1 MGNTSK
7 QNTTKPKSTKRG
19 RPAATKPKSKSSN
32 AKSSEVDK
40 LPIGKINIDIP
51 KREKVT
57 AYMATFPTRELIIA
71 EVVES
76 LLPQVDKLVIWVNG
90 EMELPK
96 ACYHE
101 KVELYWGKDVLG
113 FDIGCAG
120 KFAFAFEWDGYIF
133 TVDDDIV
140 YAPDY
145 VQKSIAK
152 IEEYN
157 RECVLSWHGRQTKLP
172 ITVYR
177 SSKDMIKNCSFQQTV
192 EQDNECHFIGTG
204 VMFFHAS
211 TIIPKYDFMEMRHTN
226 VSDIH
231 FAQSMDMRG
240 IRTIVPAHDR
250 KWLRPLVP
258 IEAISMHKD
267 TDSFHVQLINVHNW
281 REIK

>member
-1 MGNTSK
+1 MGNTGK
-7 QNTTKPKSTKRG
+7 QPKRG
-19 RPAATKPKSKSSN
+19 RPATKKTVKREKSSD
-32 AKSSEVDK
+32 AKTIKVDK
-40 LPIGKINIDIP
+40 QNNGGVSVGVQK
-51 KREKVT
+51 KEKVT

-71 EVVES
+71 EAVES

-90 EMELPK
+90 EMELPQ

-120 KFAFAFEWDGYIF
+120 KFAFAFEWEGYIF

-145 VQKSIAK
+145 VEKSIAK

-157 RECVLSWHGRQTKLP
+157 REYVFSWHGRQTALP
-172 ITVYR
+172 MTVYR
-177 SSKDMIKNCSFQQTV
+177 SCKDMIKNCSFQQNV
-192 EQDNECHFIGTG
+192 EQDTECHIIGTG
-204 VMFFHAS
+204 VTFFHAD
-211 TIIPKYDFMEMRHTN
+211 TIFPKYDIMEMKHTN

-240 IRTIVPAHDR
+240 IRTIVAEHQ
-250 KWLRPLVP
+250 KGWLKALNVVDGISLHRETDKFHCDLV
-258 IEAISMHKD
+258 
-267 TDSFHVQLINVHNW
+267 NVHPW
-281 REIK
+281 RELKIK

>member
-1 MGNTSK
+1 MGNTGK
-7 QNTTKPKSTKRG
+7 QPKRG
-19 RPAATKPKSKSSN
+19 RPAKREKSSDAKTVKTVKQN
-32 AKSSEVDK
+32 ARTGGDEIQKK
-40 LPIGKINIDIP
+40 
-51 KREKVT
+51 EKVT

-71 EVVES
+71 EAVES

-90 EMELPK
+90 EMELPQ

-120 KFAFAFEWDGYIF
+120 KFAFAFEWEGYIF

-145 VQKSIAK
+145 VEKSIAK

-157 RECVLSWHGRQTKLP
+157 RECIFSYHGRITKLP
-172 ITVYR
+172 ITTYR
-177 SSKDMIKNCSFQQTV
+177 SSKDMVKNCSFQQDVGKDT
-192 EQDNECHFIGTG
+192 ECHIIGTG
-204 VMFFHAS
+204 VTFFHAD
-211 TIIPKYDFMEMRHTN
+211 TIFPKYDIMEMKHTN

-240 IRTIVPAHDR
+240 IRTIVAEHQR
-250 KWLRPLVP
+250 GWLKALNP
-258 IEAISMHKD
+258 IDGISHHRE
-267 TDSFHVQLINVHNW
+267 TDKFHCDLINVHPW
-281 REIK
+281 RELKN

>member
-7 QNTTKPKSTKRG
+7 QTKRG
-19 RPAATKPKSKSSN
+19 RPAATKPKGKSSN
-32 AKSSEVDK
+32 AKTVKAVKQNARTGGDE
-40 LPIGKINIDIP
+40 IP

-71 EVVES
+71 QAVES
-76 LLPQVDKLVIWVNG
+76 LLPQVDKLVIWVND
-90 EMELPK
+90 EMELPQI
-96 ACYHE
+96 CYHE

-133 TVDDDIV
+133 TVDDDII
-140 YAPDY
+140 YPSDY
-145 VQKSIAK
+145 VERSIAK
-152 IEEYN
+152 IEEYE
-157 RECVLSWHGRQTKLP
+157 RKCVLSWHGRQTSLP

-177 SSKDMIKNCSFQQTV
+177 SAKDMIKNCSFQQNV
-192 EQDNECHFIGTG
+192 EEDTECHIIGTG

-211 TIIPKYDFMEMRHTN
+211 TIVPKYDFMEMRHTN

-240 IRTIVPAHDR
+240 IKTIVAAHDR
-250 KWLRPLVP
+250 GWLKALVP
-258 IEAISMHKD
+258 VEGISHHKEND
-267 TDSFHVQLINVHNW
+267 KFHCDLINVHPW
-281 REIK
+281 REIKD

>member
-7 QNTTKPKSTKRG
+7 QTKRG
-19 RPAATKPKSKSSN
+19 RPAATKPKGKSSN
-32 AKSSEVDK
+32 AKSVKAVKQNARTGVDE
-40 LPIGKINIDIP
+40 IP

-71 EVVES
+71 EAVES

-90 EMELPK
+90 EMELPQI
-96 ACYHE
+96 CYHE

-133 TVDDDIV
+133 TVDDDII
-140 YAPDY
+140 YPSDY
-145 VQKSIAK
+145 VERSIAK
-152 IEEYN
+152 IEEYE
-157 RECVLSWHGRQTKLP
+157 RKCVLSWHGRLTRLP

-177 SSKDMIKNCSFQQTV
+177 SAKDMIKNCSFQQNV
-192 EQDNECHFIGTG
+192 EEDTECHIIGTG
-204 VMFFHAS
+204 VMFFHID
-211 TIIPKYDFMEMRHTN
+211 TIVPKYDVMEMKHTN

-240 IRTIVPAHDR
+240 IKTIVAAHDR
-250 KWLRPLVP
+250 GWLKALVP
-258 IEAISMHKD
+258 VDGISHHKD
-267 TDSFHVQLINVHNW
+267 TDKFHCDLINVHPW
-281 REIK
+281 REIKIQ

>member
-7 QNTTKPKSTKRG
+7 QTKRG
-19 RPAATKPKSKSSN
+19 RPAATKPKGKSSN
-32 AKSSEVDK
+32 AKSAEVDQ
-40 LPIGKINIDIP
+40 LPIAKINIDIP
-51 KREKVT
+51 AKEKVT

-71 EVVES
+71 EAVES

-90 EMELPK
+90 EMELPQI
-96 ACYHE
+96 CYHE

-120 KFAFAFEWDGYIF
+120 KFAFAFEWEGYIF

-140 YAPDY
+140 YPPDY

-157 RECVLSWHGRQTKLP
+157 RKCVLSWHGRRTVLP
-172 ITVYR
+172 MTVYR
-177 SSKDMIKNCSFQQTV
+177 SAKDMIKNCSFQQNV
-192 EQDNECHFIGTG
+192 EEDTECHIIGTG

-211 TIIPKYDFMEMRHTN
+211 TIVPKYDFMEMRHTN

-250 KWLRPLVP
+250 KWLKPLIPV
-258 IEAISMHKD
+258 EAISLHKEND
-267 TDSFHVQLINVHNW
+267 KFHVELVNVHNW

>member
-1 MGNTSK
+1 MGNTGK
-7 QNTTKPKSTKRG
+7 QPKRG
-19 RPAATKPKSKSSN
+19 RPTTKKPVGR
-32 AKSSEVDK
+32 AKSSDAKTIKVDK
-40 LPIGKINIDIP
+40 QNNGGISVGVQK
-51 KREKVT
+51 KEKVT

-71 EVVES
+71 EAVES

-90 EMELPK
+90 EMELPQ

-120 KFAFAFEWDGYIF
+120 KFAFAFEWEGYIF

-145 VQKSIAK
+145 VEKSIAK

-157 RECVLSWHGRQTKLP
+157 REYVFSWHGRQTALP
-172 ITVYR
+172 MTVYR
-177 SSKDMIKNCSFQQTV
+177 SCKDMIKNCSFQQNV
-192 EQDNECHFIGTG
+192 EQDTECHIIGTG
-204 VMFFHAS
+204 VTFFHAD
-211 TIIPKYDFMEMRHTN
+211 TIFPKYDIMEMKHTN

-240 IRTIVPAHDR
+240 IRTIVAEHQ
-250 KWLRPLVP
+250 KGWLKALNVVDGISLHRETDKFHCDLV
-258 IEAISMHKD
+258 
-267 TDSFHVQLINVHNW
+267 NVHPW
-281 REIK
+281 RELKIK

>member
-1 MGNTSK
+1 MGNTGK
-7 QNTTKPKSTKRG
+7 QPKRG
-19 RPAATKPKSKSSN
+19 RPAKREKSSDAKTVKTVKQN
-32 AKSSEVDK
+32 ARTGGDEIQKK
-40 LPIGKINIDIP
+40 
-51 KREKVT
+51 EKVT

-71 EVVES
+71 EAVES

-90 EMELPK
+90 EMELPQ

-120 KFAFAFEWDGYIF
+120 KFAFAFEWEGYIF

-145 VQKSIAK
+145 VEKSIAK

-157 RECVLSWHGRQTKLP
+157 RECIFSYHGRITKLP
-172 ITVYR
+172 ITTYR
-177 SSKDMIKNCSFQQTV
+177 SSKDMVKNCSFQQDVGKDT
-192 EQDNECHFIGTG
+192 ECHIIGTG
-204 VMFFHAS
+204 VMFFHAD
-211 TIIPKYDFMEMRHTN
+211 TIFPKYDIMEMKHTN

-240 IRTIVPAHDR
+240 IRTIVAEHQR
-250 KWLRPLVP
+250 GWLKALNP
-258 IEAISMHKD
+258 IDGISHHRE
-267 TDSFHVQLINVHNW
+267 TDKFHCDLINVHPW
-281 REIK
+281 RELKN

>member
-1 MGNTSK
+1 MGNTGK
-7 QNTTKPKSTKRG
+7 QPKRG
-19 RPAATKPKSKSSN
+19 RPAKREKSSDAKTVKTVKQN
-32 AKSSEVDK
+32 ARTGGDEIQKK
-40 LPIGKINIDIP
+40 
-51 KREKVT
+51 EKVT

-71 EVVES
+71 EAVES

-90 EMELPK
+90 EMELPQ

-120 KFAFAFEWDGYIF
+120 KFAFAFEWEGYIF

-145 VQKSIAK
+145 VEKSIAK

-157 RECVLSWHGRQTKLP
+157 RECIFSYHGRITKLP
-172 ITVYR
+172 ITTYR
-177 SSKDMIKNCSFQQTV
+177 SSKDMVKNCSFQQDVGKDT
-192 EQDNECHFIGTG
+192 ECHIIGTG
-204 VMFFHAS
+204 VMFFHAD
-211 TIIPKYDFMEMRHTN
+211 TIFPKYDIMEMKHTN

-240 IRTIVPAHDR
+240 IRTIVAEHQR
-250 KWLRPLVP
+250 GWLKALDPVDG
-258 IEAISMHKD
+258 ISHHRE
-267 TDSFHVQLINVHNW
+267 TDKFHCDLINVHPW
-281 REIK
+281 RELKN

>member
-1 MGNTSK
+1 MGNTGK
-7 QNTTKPKSTKRG
+7 QPKRG
-19 RPAATKPKSKSSN
+19 RPAKREKSSDAKTVKTVKQN
-32 AKSSEVDK
+32 ARTGGDEIQKK
-40 LPIGKINIDIP
+40 
-51 KREKVT
+51 EKVT

-71 EVVES
+71 EAVES

-90 EMELPK
+90 EMELPQ

-120 KFAFAFEWDGYIF
+120 KFAFAFEWEGYIF

-145 VQKSIAK
+145 VEKSIAK

-157 RECVLSWHGRQTKLP
+157 RECIFSYHGRITKLP
-172 ITVYR
+172 ITTYR
-177 SSKDMIKNCSFQQTV
+177 SSKDMVKNCSFQQDVGKDT
-192 EQDNECHFIGTG
+192 ECHVIGTG
-204 VMFFHAS
+204 VMFFHAD
-211 TIIPKYDFMEMRHTN
+211 TIFPKYDIMEMKHTN

-240 IRTIVPAHDR
+240 IRTIVAEHQR
-250 KWLRPLVP
+250 GWLKALDPVDG
-258 IEAISMHKD
+258 ISHHRE
-267 TDSFHVQLINVHNW
+267 TDKFHCDLINVHPW
-281 REIK
+281 RELKN

>member
-1 MGNTSK
+1 MGNTGK
-7 QNTTKPKSTKRG
+7 QPKRG
-19 RPAATKPKSKSSN
+19 RPAKREKSSDAKTVKTVKQN
-32 AKSSEVDK
+32 ARTGGDEIQKK
-40 LPIGKINIDIP
+40 
-51 KREKVT
+51 EKVT

-71 EVVES
+71 EAVES

-90 EMELPK
+90 EMELPQ

-120 KFAFAFEWDGYIF
+120 KFAFAFEWEGYIF

-145 VQKSIAK
+145 VEKSIAK

-157 RECVLSWHGRQTKLP
+157 RECIFSYHGRITKLP
-172 ITVYR
+172 ITTYR
-177 SSKDMIKNCSFQQTV
+177 SSKDMVKNCSFQQDVGKDT
-192 EQDNECHFIGTG
+192 ECHVIGTG
-204 VMFFHAS
+204 VMFFHAD
-211 TIIPKYDFMEMRHTN
+211 TIFPKYDIMEMKHTN

-240 IRTIVPAHDR
+240 IRTIVAEHQR
-250 KWLRPLVP
+250 GWLKALNP
-258 IEAISMHKD
+258 IDGISHHKE
-267 TDSFHVQLINVHNW
+267 TDKFHCDLINVHPW
-281 REIK
+281 RELKN

>member
-7 QNTTKPKSTKRG
+7 QTKRG
-19 RPAATKPKSKSSN
+19 RPAATKPKGKSSN
-32 AKSSEVDK
+32 TKTVKAVKQNARTGGDE
-40 LPIGKINIDIP
+40 IP

-71 EVVES
+71 EAVES

-90 EMELPK
+90 EMELPQI
-96 ACYHE
+96 CYHE

-133 TVDDDIV
+133 TVDDDII
-140 YAPDY
+140 YPSDY
-145 VQKSIAK
+145 VERSIAK
-152 IEEYN
+152 IEEYE
-157 RECVLSWHGRQTKLP
+157 RKCVLSWHGRLTRLP

-177 SSKDMIKNCSFQQTV
+177 SAKDMIKNCSFQQNV
-192 EQDNECHFIGTG
+192 EEDTECHIIGTG
-204 VMFFHAS
+204 VMFFHID
-211 TIIPKYDFMEMRHTN
+211 TIVPKYDVMEMKHTN

-240 IRTIVPAHDR
+240 IKTIVAAHDR
-250 KWLRPLVP
+250 GWLKALVP
-258 IEAISMHKD
+258 VEGISHHKEND
-267 TDSFHVQLINVHNW
+267 KFHCDLINVHPW
-281 REIK
+281 REIKIQ